1 MLIVVGL
8 GNPGKQY
15 ADTYH
20 NTGYKA
26 VQKLISL
33 YGLKLKKSGK
43 GHVATT
49 FKGGEQIVFAL
60 PDTFMNLSGE
70 CVRELLGKF
79 KANIDDLVVLYDDI
93 DLPVGVLRLRQS
105 GSAGTHNGMR
115 NIVQCLNSEKFKRIR
130 IGIGKPPENIPLMNY
145 VLMNVTGDNRDA
157 IECGVETAAEAVK
170 EYIEKR
176 DFERVMREYN

>member
-15 ADTYH
+15 ADNYH

-26 VQKLISL
+26 VQRLVEHF
-33 YGLKLKKSGK
+33 GLKLKKSGK
-43 GHVATT
+43 GHIATT

-79 KANIDDLVVLYDDI
+79 KAGVDDLVVIYDDI

-115 NIVQCLNSEKFKRIR
+115 NIVSCIGTDKFKRIR
-130 IGIGKPPENIPLMNY
+130 IGISTPPAGIPLMNY
-145 VLMNVTGDNRDA
+145 VLMNVISEHKDSIACGVDTAADA
-157 IECGVETAAEAVK
+157 IK

-176 DFERVMREYN
+176 DFERIMREYN

>member
-15 ADTYH
+15 ADNYH

-26 VQKLISL
+26 VQKLVEAYS
-33 YGLKLKKSGK
+33 LKLKKSGK
-43 GHVATT
+43 GHIATT

-79 KANIDDLVVLYDDI
+79 KAPVDDLVVIYDDI
-93 DLPVGVLRLRQS
+93 DLDVGVLRLRSS
-105 GSAGTHNGMR
+105 GSGGTHNGMR
-115 NIVQCLNSEKFKRIR
+115 NIIACINSEKFKRIR
-130 IGIGKPPENIPLMNY
+130 VGIGKPPVNIPLVNY
-145 VLMNVTGDNRDA
+145 VLMNPTGDNKDA
-157 IECGVETAAEAVK
+157 IACGIDTAVEAIK

-176 DFERVMREYN
+176 DFERLMREYN

>member
-26 VQKLISL
+26 VQKLISM

-43 GHVATT
+43 GHVATM

-70 CVRELLGKF
+70 CVRELIGKF
-79 KANIDDLVVLYDDI
+79 KGTIDDLVVLYDDI
-93 DLPVGVLRLRQS
+93 DLPVGVLRLRQN

-130 IGIGKPPENIPLMNY
+130 IGIGKAPENVPLMNY
-145 VLMNVTGDNRDA
+145 VLMNVLSEHRDS
-157 IECGVETAAEAVK
+157 IDCGVETAAEAIK

>member
-60 PDTFMNLSGE
+60 PDTFMNFVGR
-70 CVRELLGKF
+70 VRERTFRK
-79 KANIDDLVVLYDDI
+79 I
-93 DLPVGVLRLRQS
+93 
-105 GSAGTHNGMR
+105 
-115 NIVQCLNSEKFKRIR
+115 
-130 IGIGKPPENIPLMNY
+130 
-145 VLMNVTGDNRDA
+145 
-157 IECGVETAAEAVK
+157 
-170 EYIEKR
+170 
-176 DFERVMREYN
+176 